1 MKIEQLTIRNFRCF
15 GPEGVT
21 LTLEEAVTAFVG
33 NNGSGKTAIFAAIQ
47 KAFGTSSAQRTIRK
61 SDFHVPKEDE
71 ELQSETLM
79 VIDCLL
85 GFPELEE
92 DDADTDAI
100 PEVFNQMATSGE
112 DEPLK
117 VRMRLEAKWIDDGTP
132 EGTIEEA
139 FRWVRAT
146 DDDFEWDE
154 CQAVQAVERNYIQL
168 IYVPANRNAADQ
180 VTNLLK
186 GRLWRAAKW
195 SQQMIE
201 QAETSAGALQD
212 EFDTEGVTEFILE
225 RLATR
230 WSEVYTGDTDTTPKL
245 RLVETRLEELVR
257 RAEFVFFP
265 DEAGRERR
273 LDDLSDGQRSLF
285 HIALTAAT
293 LEIERD
299 ALRETPADS
308 VFDQEKLRRTYL
320 TILAIE
326 EPENSLSPFFL
337 SRITRQAR
345 DIGGAAEAQVIL
357 SSHSAS
363 ILSRIEPEEVRY
375 TRLNSETRESSVRL
389 LTLPEEGTEA
399 RKYVRLAVRAYP
411 ELYFARFVVL
421 AEGESEAIVLPAIA
435 EASDFPLDRSFVPI
449 VPLAGRF
456 VAHFWRLLSDIEI
469 PYATLLDL
477 DAGRQHGGAKTV
489 QYVVEQLA
497 AVGNDLS
504 TNKLVVDEEIDLD
517 ELDEIDDQELIDK
530 DQKHPWLK
538 ALRREG
544 VFFSS
549 PLDIDFAMLEMFP
562 DVYQKPRPGGRGP
575 KKSANALE
583 DKKNVTLKTEGDP
596 DLYYDG
602 WDDSFIWYPYLF
614 LSESK
619 PEAHLRALSEIDSED
634 LEEGAPE
641 ELKKLIA
648 YVKRKVVP

>member
-1 MKIEQLTIRNFRCF
+1 MKIEQLTIHNFRCF

-21 LTLEEAVTAFVG
+21 LTFEEAVTAFVG

-47 KAFGTSSAQRTIRK
+47 KTFGTSSAQRTIRK
-61 SDFHVPKEDE
+61 SDFHVPKDGEKLE
-71 ELQSETLM
+71 SETVM

-92 DDADTDAI
+92 DDVDTDAI

-112 DEPLK
+112 EEPLK

-195 SQQMIE
+195 SQQMID
-201 QAETSAGALQD
+201 QAETSAGALQN
-212 EFDTEGVTEFILE
+212 EFDTEEVTEFILE
-225 RLATR
+225 RIETR

-245 RLVETRLEELVR
+245 RLIEARLEELVR

-273 LDDLSDGQRSLF
+273 LEDLSDGQRSLF

-299 ALRETPADS
+299 ALQGAAADS

-337 SRITRQAR
+337 SRIMRQAR
-345 DIGGAAEAQVIL
+345 DIGGATEAQVIL

-363 ILSRIEPEEVRY
+363 ILGRVEPEEVRY
-375 TRLNSETRESSVRL
+375 ARLDAETRVSSVKI

-399 RKYVRLAVRAYP
+399 RRYVRLAVRAYP

-497 AVGNDLS
+497 VIDNDLS
-504 TNKLVVDEEIDLD
+504 TNKLVVDEEIDPD
-517 ELDEIDDQELIDK
+517 AIDEIDDQELL
-530 DQKHPWLK
+530 DQDQDHPWLM
-538 ALRREG
+538 ALRLEG

-549 PLDIDFAMLEMFP
+549 PLDIDFAMQQMFP
-562 DVYQKPRPGGRGP
+562 GAYRKPRPGGRGP
-575 KKSANALE
+575 KTGAIALA
-583 DKKNVTLKTEGDP
+583 DKKKVTLKTEGNP
-596 DLYYDG
+596 DLYDHG
-602 WDDSFIWYPYLF
+602 WDAGFIWYPYLF

-619 PEAHLRALSEIDSED
+619 PEAHLRALSEIEPGD
-634 LEEGAPE
+634 LASSAPA
-641 ELKKLIA
+641 ELKSLVA
-648 YVKRKVVP
+648 YVKRRVSK

>member
-15 GPEGVT
+15 GQGGVT
-21 LTLEEAVTAFVG
+21 IDFEEAVTAFVG

-47 KAFGTSSAQRTIRK
+47 KAFGTSSTQRTIRK
-61 SDFHVPKEDE
+61 SDFHVPKEDK
-71 ELQSETLM
+71 ELKSETLM
-79 VIDCLL
+79 VIDCVL
-85 GFPELEE
+85 GFPELET
-92 DDADTDAI
+92 DDGDTDAI

-117 VRMRLEAKWIDDGTP
+117 VRMRLQAKWVDDGTP

-139 FRWVRAT
+139 FRWVRSM
-146 DDDFEWDE
+146 DDDFDWDE
-154 CQAVQAVERNYIQL
+154 CQTVQAVERNYIQL
-168 IYVPANRNAADQ
+168 IYVPANRNASDQ

-195 SQQMIE
+195 SKQMLE
-201 QAETSAGALQD
+201 TATTSAGDLQD
-212 EFDTEGVTEFILE
+212 EFDTEDVTEFIME
-225 RLATR
+225 RLGKR
-230 WSEVYTGDTDTTPKL
+230 WSEVHTADTDTTPKL
-245 RLVETRLEELVR
+245 RLVETKLDELVR

-265 DEAGRERR
+265 DEAQRERR
-273 LDDLSDGQRSLF
+273 LEDLSDGQRSLF

-299 ALRETPADS
+299 ALQAPPTDS

-337 SRITRQAR
+337 SRIMRQAR
-345 DIGGAAEAQVIL
+345 DIGVAPEAQAIL

-363 ILSRIEPEEVRY
+363 ILSRVEPEEVRY
-375 TRLNSETRESSVRL
+375 VRLDHETRKSSVKL
-389 LTLPEEGTEA
+389 LTLPEEDAEA

-421 AEGESEAIVLPAIA
+421 AEGESEAIVIPAIA
-435 EASDFPLDRSFVPI
+435 EASGFPLDRSFVPI

-456 VAHFWRLLSDIEI
+456 VSHFWRLLSDIDI

-489 QYVVEQLA
+489 RYVIEQLA
-497 AVGNDLS
+497 AIGNDLS
-504 TNKLVVDEEIDLD
+504 TNKLVVDEVIDLE
-517 ELDEIDDQELIDK
+517 ELEEIEDQELIDQ
-530 DQKHPWLK
+530 DQDHPWIK

-549 PLDIDFAMLEMFP
+549 PIDIDFSMLAVFP
-562 DVYQKPRPGGRGP
+562 EVYQKPRPGGLGP
-575 KKSANALE
+575 RQGAKALTE
-583 DKKNVTLKTEGDP
+583 KKNVTLKTDGSP
-596 DLYYDG
+596 DLYDEG

-619 PEAHLRALSEIDSED
+619 PEAHLRALSEIETKKLVEKAP
-634 LEEGAPE
+634 LELE
-641 ELKKLIA
+641 KLIA
-648 YVKRKVVP
+648 HVKRRVAS

>member
-1 MKIEQLTIRNFRCF
+1 LILARR
-15 GPEGVT
+15 
-21 LTLEEAVTAFVG
+21 EA
-33 NNGSGKTAIFAAIQ
+33 
-47 KAFGTSSAQRTIRK
+47 
-61 SDFHVPKEDE
+61 
-71 ELQSETLM
+71 
-79 VIDCLL
+79 
-85 GFPELEE
+85 
-92 DDADTDAI
+92 
-100 PEVFNQMATSGE
+100 
-112 DEPLK
+112 
-117 VRMRLEAKWIDDGTP
+117 
-132 EGTIEEA
+132 
-139 FRWVRAT
+139 
-146 DDDFEWDE
+146 
-154 CQAVQAVERNYIQL
+154 
-168 IYVPANRNAADQ
+168 
-180 VTNLLK
+180 
-186 GRLWRAAKW
+186 
-195 SQQMIE
+195 
-201 QAETSAGALQD
+201 
-212 EFDTEGVTEFILE
+212 
-225 RLATR
+225 R
-230 WSEVYTGDTDTTPKL
+230 WSAVDTGDPDTPPTL
-245 RLVETRLEELVR
+245 RRVENRLEELVR
-257 RAEFVFFP
+257 RAEFVFYP

-273 LDDLSDGQRSLF
+273 LEDLSDGQRSLF

-299 ALRETPADS
+299 ALQEAAADS

-337 SRITRQAR
+337 SRIMRQAR

-363 ILSRIEPEEVRY
+363 ILSRVEPEEVRY
-375 TRLNSETRESSVRL
+375 ARLDTETRESSVRL

-421 AEGESEAIVLPAIA
+421 GEGESEAIVLPAIA

-456 VAHFWRLLSDIEI
+456 VTHFWRLLSDIEI

-504 TNKLVVDEEIDLD
+504 TNKLVADGKIDLD

-530 DQKHPWLK
+530 DQKHPWLR

-549 PLDIDFAMLEMFP
+549 PLDVDFAMQQMFS
-562 DVYQKPRPGGRGP
+562 DAYRKPRPGGRGP
-575 KKSANALE
+575 KTSANALA
-583 DKKNVTLKTEGDP
+583 DKKKVTLKTEGNP
-596 DLYYDG
+596 DLYDDG
-602 WDDSFIWYPYLF
+602 WDQGFIWYPYLF

-619 PEAHLRALSEIDSED
+619 PEAHLRALSDIEPRKLARS
-634 LEEGAPE
+634 APA
-641 ELKKLIA
+641 ELKYLVA
-648 YVKRKVVP
+648 HVKRRVSPWA